1 MLAPPFIRASQLQ
14 PFNRAILHIGASSER
29 ELTAVRLS
37 PGLLEKPQALIAEA
51 PLWRLAAAV
60 SQREDI
66 PGFGFLVGELSS
78 LDNIGAFGVK
88 ICNSSNLYQALQLF
102 VDDIGSHQSAPPF
115 WLREYTDSVWL
126 CRKGPE
132 GMPGGH
138 WPIEQYVLTM
148 MVQLVSLAAG
158 AGWTPRQA
166 YLQSSHTRGV
176 EQSGSLQGTRLYT
189 SRAYTA
195 IEIPRHLVARP
206 LVKTDSLTCTEGSLD
221 SATGQ
226 QGLANKLAQQIQH
239 MLSENPV
246 TMTTMADY
254 LAIHPRTIQRLLALE
269 GTSFSQLLEEV
280 RIERAM
286 TSLTSSDI
294 SITQLALEL
303 GYSEAAH
310 FSRAFKRCN
319 GVSPR
324 AYRTL
329 CASGN
334 SQRA

>member
-37 PGLLEKPQALIAEA
+37 PGLLEKPKSLIAEA
-51 PLWRLAAAV
+51 PLWRLADAV

-88 ICNSSNLYQALQLF
+88 ICNCSNLYQALQLF
-102 VDDIGSHQSAPPF
+102 VYDIDSHQSAPPF
-115 WLREYTDSVWL
+115 WLREQEDSVWL
-126 CRKGPE
+126 CRKGPK
-132 GMPGGH
+132 GMPSGH
-138 WPIEQYVLTM
+138 WPIEQSVLTM

-158 AGWTPRQA
+158 AAWTPRQA

-176 EQSGSLQGTRLYT
+176 VQSSSLQGTRLYT
-189 SRAYTA
+189 SRSYTA

-206 LVKTDSLTCTEGSLD
+206 LAKPTTETCTEGVLS
-221 SATGQ
+221 TKTEQ
-226 QGLANKLAQQIQH
+226 QGLASNLAQQIHH
-239 MLSENPV
+239 MLSEHPV

-254 LAIHPRTIQRLLALE
+254 LAIHPRSIQRLLALE
-269 GTSFSQLLEEV
+269 GTSFSQLLEKV

-286 TSLTSSDI
+286 TSLASSDI

-303 GYSEAAH
+303 GYSETAH

-324 AYRTL
+324 GFRTH
-329 CASGN
+329 CASGD